1 MKKIFFL
8 TLFIISIICS
18 CNKTIKPLNKNKE
31 YVVNITYVKDN
42 NLAALNPSDFFYIFN
57 SKLPLLTYE
66 LLGYR
71 IKYVLKEGINAEDF
85 YKNNRKLLNKN
96 IELFKRDYIDI
107 KKTSNSILAKNILY
121 YSLSNETYSS
131 LKTLFNYDS
140 STTSLEQLA
149 SNIAPSF
156 KQNIL
161 TLWNTPLPNGKKLL
175 REDIVAMYTA
185 QYWRVIGSALKDSKI
200 DSHIIIINMPI
211 TANYKGADAKAI
223 SEAGII
229 DRLVLENK
237 NIENTK
243 SLAVISTYPF
253 LSNNKVFVSQRG
265 VVKIDSKTLNDIFA
279 YYILQTIAMMFNKY
293 DIHTEEKH
301 SIMSEVKNFD
311 YINWYNNIIN
321 YELRAP
327 YKGLKYYKDSIKY

>member
-1 MKKIFFL
+1 MKKVLLFTLIFI
-8 TLFIISIICS
+8 LFS

-31 YVVNITYVKDN
+31 YIVNITYIKDN
-42 NLAALNPSDFFYIFN
+42 NIAALNPSDFFYIFN
-57 SKLPLLTYE
+57 SKLPLLTYK
-66 LLGYR
+66 LLGYK

-107 KKTSNSILAKNILY
+107 KKTSNGILAKNILY
-121 YSLSNETYSS
+121 YSLSNETYGN
-131 LKTLFNYDS
+131 LETLFNYDS
-140 STTSLEQLA
+140 TTTSLEELA
-149 SNIAPSF
+149 SNIAPTF

-161 TLWNTPLPNGKKLL
+161 TLWNTPLLDRKKLL
-175 REDIVAMYTA
+175 RDDIVAMYTA

-211 TANYKGADAKAI
+211 TANYKGANAKAI
-223 SEAGII
+223 SEGGVV
-229 DRLVLENK
+229 DRLVLENE

-253 LSNNKVFVSQRG
+253 LSNNKLFSSQRG
-265 VVKIDSKTLNDIFA
+265 VVKIDSKTLNDIFS

-311 YINWYNNIIN
+311 YIDWYNNIIN

>member
-140 STTSLEQLA
+140 STTSLE
-149 SNIAPSF
+149 
-156 KQNIL
+156 
-161 TLWNTPLPNGKKLL
+161 WNTPLPNGKKLL

-223 SEAGII
+223 SEAGVI

-301 SIMSEVKNFD
+301 SIMSEVENFN

>member
-1 MKKIFFL
+1 MKKIFLL
-8 TLFIISIICS
+8 TLIFILFS

-31 YVVNITYVKDN
+31 YIVNITYVKDN
-42 NLAALNPSDFFYIFN
+42 SIVSLNPSDFFYIFN
-57 SKLPLLTYE
+57 SKLPLLTYNI
-66 LLGYR
+66 LGYKIR
-71 IKYVLKEGINAEDF
+71 YVLKEGISSEDF
-85 YKNNRKLLNKN
+85 YKNNRKLLNNN

-107 KKTSNSILAKNILY
+107 KKTSNDVLAKNILY

-131 LKTLFNYDS
+131 LKTLFNYNS
-140 STTSLEQLA
+140 STTSLEELA
-149 SNIAPSF
+149 SNIAPTF

-161 TLWNTPLPNGKKLL
+161 TLWNTPLQDRKKLL
-175 REDIVAMYTA
+175 RDDIVAMYTA
-185 QYWRVIGSALKDSKI
+185 QYWRVIGSDLKDSKI
-200 DSHIIIINMPI
+200 DSHIIIVNIPI

-223 SEAGII
+223 SEGGFI
-229 DRLVLENK
+229 DRLVLENE

-253 LSNNKVFVSQRG
+253 LSNNKLFASQRG
-265 VVKIDSKTLNDIFA
+265 VVKIDSKTLNDIFS
-279 YYILQTIAMMFNKY
+279 YYMLQTVAMMFNKY

-311 YINWYNNIIN
+311 YIDWYNNIIN

-327 YKGLKYYKDSIKY
+327 YKGLKYYKDSIK

>member
-1 MKKIFFL
+1 MKKIFLL
-8 TLFIISIICS
+8 TLIFILFS

-31 YVVNITYVKDN
+31 YIVNITYVKDN
-42 NLAALNPSDFFYIFN
+42 NIAALNPSDFFYIFN
-57 SKLPLLTYE
+57 SKLPLLTYK
-66 LLGYR
+66 LLGYK

-107 KKTSNSILAKNILY
+107 KKTSNGILAKNILY
-121 YSLSNETYSS
+121 YSLSNETYGN
-131 LKTLFNYDS
+131 LETLFNYDS
-140 STTSLEQLA
+140 TTTSLEELS
-149 SNIAPSF
+149 SNIAPTF

-161 TLWNTPLPNGKKLL
+161 TLWNTPLQDRKKLL
-175 REDIVAMYTA
+175 RDDIVAMYTA

-200 DSHIIIINMPI
+200 DSHLIIINMPI
-211 TANYKGADAKAI
+211 TANYKGANAKAI
-223 SEAGII
+223 SEGGVV
-229 DRLVLENK
+229 DRLVLENE

-253 LSNNKVFVSQRG
+253 LSNNKLFASQRG
-265 VVKIDSKTLNDIFA
+265 VVKIDSKTLNDIFS
-279 YYILQTIAMMFNKY
+279 YYMLQTVAMMFNKY

-311 YINWYNNIIN
+311 YIDWYNNIIN

-327 YKGLKYYKDSIKY
+327 YKGLKYYKDSIK

>member
-1 MKKIFFL
+1 MKKIFLF
-8 TLFIISIICS
+8 TLFLLFIFFS
-18 CNKTIKPLNKNKE
+18 CNKNIKPLNKNKE
-31 YVVNITYVKDN
+31 YTVNITYVKDN
-42 NLAALNPSDFFYIFN
+42 DIISLNPSDFFYIFN
-57 SKLPLLTYE
+57 SKLPLLSYN
-66 LLGYR
+66 LLGYK

-96 IELFKRDYIDI
+96 IELFKKDYIDI
-107 KKTSNSILAKNILY
+107 KKTSNSILARNILY

-131 LKTLFNYDS
+131 LNTLFDYDN
-140 STTSLEQLA
+140 STTSLEELA
-149 SNIAPSF
+149 SNIAPTF

-161 TLWNTPLPNGKKLL
+161 TLWNTPLLDRKKLL
-175 REDIVAMYTA
+175 RDDIVAMYTA

-200 DSHIIIINMPI
+200 DSHLIIINMPI
-211 TANYKGADAKAI
+211 TANYKGANAKTI
-223 SEAGII
+223 SEGGVV
-229 DRLVLENK
+229 DRLVLENE

-253 LSNNKVFVSQRG
+253 LSNNKLFSSQRG
-265 VVKIDSKTLNDIFA
+265 VVKIDSKTLNDIFS

-301 SIMSEVKNFD
+301 SIMSEVEKFN
-311 YINWYNNIIN
+311 YIDWYNNIVN

>member
-1 MKKIFFL
+1 MKKIFLL
-8 TLFIISIICS
+8 TLIFILFS

-31 YVVNITYVKDN
+31 YIVNITYVKDN
-42 NLAALNPSDFFYIFN
+42 SIVSLNPSDFFYIFN
-57 SKLPLLTYE
+57 SKLPLLTYNI
-66 LLGYR
+66 LGYKIR
-71 IKYVLKEGINAEDF
+71 YVLKEGISAEDF
-85 YKNNRKLLNKN
+85 YKNNRKLLNNN

-107 KKTSNSILAKNILY
+107 KKTSNDVLAKNILY

-131 LKTLFNYDS
+131 LKTLFNYNS
-140 STTSLEQLA
+140 SATSLEELA
-149 SNIAPSF
+149 SNIAPTF

-161 TLWNTPLPNGKKLL
+161 TLWSTPLQDRKKLL
-175 REDIVAMYTA
+175 RDDIVAMYTA
-185 QYWRVIGSALKDSKI
+185 QYWRVIGSDLKDSKI
-200 DSHIIIINMPI
+200 DSHIIIINIPI

-223 SEAGII
+223 SEGGFI
-229 DRLVLENK
+229 DRLVLENE

-253 LSNNKVFVSQRG
+253 LSNNKLFASQRG
-265 VVKIDSKTLNDIFA
+265 VVKIDSKTLNDIFS
-279 YYILQTIAMMFNKY
+279 YYMLQTVAMMFNKY

-311 YINWYNNIIN
+311 YIDWYNNIIN

-327 YKGLKYYKDSIKY
+327 YKGLKYYKDSIK

>member
-1 MKKIFFL
+1 MKKIFLL
-8 TLFIISIICS
+8 TLIFILFS

-31 YVVNITYVKDN
+31 YIVNITYVKDN
-42 NLAALNPSDFFYIFN
+42 SIVSLNPSDFFYIFN
-57 SKLPLLTYE
+57 SKLPLLTYNI
-66 LLGYR
+66 LGYKIR
-71 IKYVLKEGINAEDF
+71 YVLKEGISAEDF
-85 YKNNRKLLNKN
+85 YKNNRKLLNNN

-107 KKTSNSILAKNILY
+107 KKTSNDVLAKNILY

-131 LKTLFNYDS
+131 LKTLFNYNS
-140 STTSLEQLA
+140 SATSLEELA
-149 SNIAPSF
+149 SNIAPTF

-161 TLWNTPLPNGKKLL
+161 TLWNTPLQDRKKLL
-175 REDIVAMYTA
+175 RDDIVAMYTA
-185 QYWRVIGSALKDSKI
+185 QYWRVIGSDLKDSKI
-200 DSHIIIINMPI
+200 DSHIIIVNIPI

-223 SEAGII
+223 SEGGFI
-229 DRLVLENK
+229 DRLVLENE

-253 LSNNKVFVSQRG
+253 LSNNKLFASQRG
-265 VVKIDSKTLNDIFA
+265 VVKIDSKTLNDIFS
-279 YYILQTIAMMFNKY
+279 YYMLQTVAMMFNKY

-311 YINWYNNIIN
+311 YIDWYNNIIN

-327 YKGLKYYKDSIKY
+327 YKGLKYYKDSIK

>member
-1 MKKIFFL
+1 MKKIFLLILIFI
-8 TLFIISIICS
+8 LFS

-31 YVVNITYVKDN
+31 YIVNITYIKDN
-42 NLAALNPSDFFYIFN
+42 SIVSLNPSDFFYIFN
-57 SKLPLLTYE
+57 SKLPLLTYNI
-66 LLGYR
+66 LGYK
-71 IKYVLKEGINAEDF
+71 IKYVLKEGISAEDF
-85 YKNNRKLLNKN
+85 YKNNRKLLNNN

-107 KKTSNSILAKNILY
+107 KKTSNDVLAKNILY

-131 LKTLFNYDS
+131 LKTLFNYNS
-140 STTSLEQLA
+140 SATSLEELA
-149 SNIAPSF
+149 SNIAPTF

-161 TLWNTPLPNGKKLL
+161 TLWNTPLQDRKKLL
-175 REDIVAMYTA
+175 RDDIVAMYTA
-185 QYWRVIGSALKDSKI
+185 QYWRVIGSDLKDSKI
-200 DSHIIIINMPI
+200 DSHIIIVNIPI

-223 SEAGII
+223 SEGGFI
-229 DRLVLENK
+229 DRLVLENE

-253 LSNNKVFVSQRG
+253 LSNNKLFASQRG
-265 VVKIDSKTLNDIFA
+265 VVKIDSKTLNDIFS
-279 YYILQTIAMMFNKY
+279 YYMLQTVAMMFNKY

-301 SIMSEVKNFD
+301 SIMSEVEKFN
-311 YINWYNNIIN
+311 YIDWYNNIVN

>member
-1 MKKIFFL
+1 MKKIFLL
-8 TLFIISIICS
+8 TLIFILFS

-31 YVVNITYVKDN
+31 YIVNITYVKDN
-42 NLAALNPSDFFYIFN
+42 SIVSLNPSDFFYIFN
-57 SKLPLLTYE
+57 SKLPLLTYNI
-66 LLGYR
+66 LGYKIR
-71 IKYVLKEGINAEDF
+71 YVLKEGISAEDF
-85 YKNNRKLLNKN
+85 YKNNRKLLNNN

-107 KKTSNSILAKNILY
+107 KKTSNDVLAKNILY

-131 LKTLFNYDS
+131 LKTLFNYNS
-140 STTSLEQLA
+140 YATSLEELA
-149 SNIAPSF
+149 SNIAPTF

-161 TLWNTPLPNGKKLL
+161 TLWNTPLQDRKKLL
-175 REDIVAMYTA
+175 RDDIVAMYTA
-185 QYWRVIGSALKDSKI
+185 QYWRVIGSDLKDSKI
-200 DSHIIIINMPI
+200 DSHIIIVNIPI

-223 SEAGII
+223 SEGGFI
-229 DRLVLENK
+229 DRLVLENE

-253 LSNNKVFVSQRG
+253 LSNNKLFASQRG
-265 VVKIDSKTLNDIFA
+265 VVKIDSKTLNDIFS
-279 YYILQTIAMMFNKY
+279 YYMLQTVAMMFNKY

-311 YINWYNNIIN
+311 YIDWYNNIIN

-327 YKGLKYYKDSIKY
+327 YKGLKYYKDSIK

>member
-1 MKKIFFL
+1 MKKIFLL
-8 TLFIISIICS
+8 TLIFILFS

-31 YVVNITYVKDN
+31 YIVNITYVKDN
-42 NLAALNPSDFFYIFN
+42 SIVSLNPSDFFYIFN
-57 SKLPLLTYE
+57 SKLPLLTYNI
-66 LLGYR
+66 LGYKIR
-71 IKYVLKEGINAEDF
+71 YVLKEGISAEDF
-85 YKNNRKLLNKN
+85 YKNNRKLLNNN

-107 KKTSNSILAKNILY
+107 KKTSNDVLAKNILY

-131 LKTLFNYDS
+131 LKTLFNYNS
-140 STTSLEQLA
+140 STTSLEELA
-149 SNIAPSF
+149 SNIAPTF

-161 TLWNTPLPNGKKLL
+161 TLWNTPLQDRKKLL
-175 REDIVAMYTA
+175 RDDIVAMYTA
-185 QYWRVIGSALKDSKI
+185 QYWRVIGSDLKDSKI
-200 DSHIIIINMPI
+200 DSHIIIVNIPI

-223 SEAGII
+223 SEGGFI
-229 DRLVLENK
+229 DRLVLENE

-253 LSNNKVFVSQRG
+253 LSNNKLFASQRG
-265 VVKIDSKTLNDIFA
+265 VVKIDSKTLNDIFS
-279 YYILQTIAMMFNKY
+279 YYMLQTVAMMFNKY

-311 YINWYNNIIN
+311 YIDWYNNIIN

-327 YKGLKYYKDSIKY
+327 YKGLKYYKDSIK

>member
-1 MKKIFFL
+1 MKKIFLL
-8 TLFIISIICS
+8 TLIFILFS

-31 YVVNITYVKDN
+31 YIVNITYVKDN
-42 NLAALNPSDFFYIFN
+42 SIVSLNPSDFFYIFN
-57 SKLPLLTYE
+57 SKLPLLTYNI
-66 LLGYR
+66 LGYKIR
-71 IKYVLKEGINAEDF
+71 YVLKEGISAEDF
-85 YKNNRKLLNKN
+85 YKNNRKLLNNN

-107 KKTSNSILAKNILY
+107 KKTSNDVLAKNIFY

-131 LKTLFNYDS
+131 LKILFNYDS
-140 STTSLEQLA
+140 STTSLEGLA
-149 SNIAPSF
+149 SNIAPTF

-161 TLWNTPLPNGKKLL
+161 TLWNTPLQDRKKLL
-175 REDIVAMYTA
+175 RDDIVAMYTA
-185 QYWRVIGSALKDSKI
+185 QYWRVIGSDLKDSKI
-200 DSHIIIINMPI
+200 DSHIIIVNIPI

-223 SEAGII
+223 SEGGFI
-229 DRLVLENK
+229 DRLVLENE

-253 LSNNKVFVSQRG
+253 LSNNKLFASQRG
-265 VVKIDSKTLNDIFA
+265 VVKIDSKTLNDIFS
-279 YYILQTIAMMFNKY
+279 YYMLQTVAMMFNKY

-311 YINWYNNIIN
+311 YIDWYNNIIN

-327 YKGLKYYKDSIKY
+327 YKGLKYYKDSIK

>member
-140 STTSLEQLA
+140 STTSLEELA

-161 TLWNTPLPNGKKLL
+161 TLWNTPLPNGKNYL
-175 REDIVAMYTA
+175 E
-185 QYWRVIGSALKDSKI
+185 KI
-200 DSHIIIINMPI
+200 
-211 TANYKGADAKAI
+211 
-223 SEAGII
+223 
-229 DRLVLENK
+229 L
-237 NIENTK
+237 
-243 SLAVISTYPF
+243 
-253 LSNNKVFVSQRG
+253 
-265 VVKIDSKTLNDIFA
+265 
-279 YYILQTIAMMFNKY
+279 
-293 DIHTEEKH
+293 
-301 SIMSEVKNFD
+301 
-311 YINWYNNIIN
+311 
-321 YELRAP
+321 
-327 YKGLKYYKDSIKY
+327 

>member
-1 MKKIFFL
+1 MKKILLF
-8 TLFIISIICS
+8 TLIFILFS

-31 YVVNITYVKDN
+31 YIVNITYVKDN
-42 NLAALNPSDFFYIFN
+42 NIAALSPSDFFYIFN
-57 SKLPLLTYE
+57 SKLPLLTYK
-66 LLGYR
+66 LLGYK

-107 KKTSNSILAKNILY
+107 KKTSNGILAKNILY
-121 YSLSNETYSS
+121 YSLSNETYGN
-131 LKTLFNYDS
+131 LETLFNYDS
-140 STTSLEQLA
+140 TTTSLEELA
-149 SNIAPSF
+149 SNIAPTF

-161 TLWNTPLPNGKKLL
+161 TLWNTPLLDRKKLL
-175 REDIVAMYTA
+175 RDDIVAMYTA

-211 TANYKGADAKAI
+211 TANYKGANAKAI
-223 SEAGII
+223 SEGGVV
-229 DRLVLENK
+229 DRLVLENE

-253 LSNNKVFVSQRG
+253 LSNNKLFSSQRG
-265 VVKIDSKTLNDIFA
+265 VVKIDSKTLNDIFS

-293 DIHTEEKH
+293 DIHTEEKY

-311 YINWYNNIIN
+311 YIDWYNNIIN